1 MELAIIQGVLG
12 KDPTYGRTPKGV
24 EYAEFSVGVNK
35 NNGETS
41 WYSVKV
47 WDRLVNAARKLN
59 LKKGN
64 RVMVFGDL
72 DVSVYNDKAI
82 KAINCC
88 KLDLIYASQKQ
99 PQQPNGNYQRQT
111 PTGYDDNIQQQVMNN
126 VQTQQ
131 IMGNLV
137 DDDDLPF

>member
-12 KDPTYGRTPKGV
+12 KDPTYGRTQNGT

-35 NNGETS
+35 NDGKTS
-41 WYSVKV
+41 WYNVKV
-47 WDRLVNAARKLN
+47 WNQMLNITRKLN

-64 RVMVFGDL
+64 RVIVFGEL
-72 DVSVYNDKAI
+72 EVSTYQDQAK
-82 KAINCC
+82 KLINCQR
-88 KLDLIYASQKQ
+88 LDLIYASQKQ

-111 PTGYDDNIQQQVMNN
+111 PTVYDDNIQQQVMNN

-131 IMGNLV
+131 MMGNLV

>member
-12 KDPTYGRTPKGV
+12 KDPTYGRTKTGV

-35 NNGETS
+35 NDGKTS
-41 WYSVKV
+41 WYNVKV
-47 WDRLVNAARKLN
+47 WSQMLNITRKLN

-64 RVMVFGDL
+64 RVIVFGEL
-72 DVSVYNDKAI
+72 EVSSYQDQAK
-82 KAINCC
+82 KLINCQR
-88 KLDLIYASQKQ
+88 LDLIYASQKQ
-99 PQQPNGNYQRQT
+99 TQQPNGNYQRQM
-111 PTGYDDNIQQQVMNN
+111 PTVYDDNIQQQVMNN